1 MILNILFL
9 SIIHYLPFYIP
20 TLKSGLSKFIFSLES
35 NIGDGSTHIYINNIL
50 FKFLILE
57 YKN

>member
-9 SIIHYLPFYIP
+9 SIIHHLPFCIP

-35 NIGDGSTHIYINNIL
+35 NIGGWQHPHLHQYHHFQIFNS
-50 FKFLILE
+50 
-57 YKN
+57 